1 MYKKTMSYTDFD
13 GNTRKEDFFFNFTTA
28 ELAEMELTAKG
39 GLKGEIEAIT
49 NEQDGEKIVDWFKKI
64 ILKSV
69 GKKSPD
75 GRKFIKSKEISD
87 DFAQTQAYSDLFM
100 ELAFDAKKGA
110 DFINKVIPQTPDNNK
125 PVLVADSIVSPTT
138 IETTAEVTSEST
150 ES

>member
-1 MYKKTMSYTDFD
+1 MYKKTMTYTDFD

-49 NEQDGEKIVDWFKKI
+49 NEQNGEKIVDWFKKI

-110 DFINKVIPQTPDNNK
+110 DFINKVIPQTPNNNK

-138 IETTAEVTSEST
+138 IETTAEATSES
-150 ES
+150 

>member
-49 NEQDGEKIVDWFKKI
+49 NEQNGEKIVDWFKKI

-110 DFINKVIPQTPDNNK
+110 DFINKVFPQTPNNNK

-138 IETTAEVTSEST
+138 IETTAEATSES
-150 ES
+150 

>member
-49 NEQDGEKIVDWFKKI
+49 NEQNGEKIVEWFKKI

-138 IETTAEVTSEST
+138 IETTAEATSES
-150 ES
+150 

>member
-1 MYKKTMSYTDFD
+1 MSYTDFD

-110 DFINKVIPQTPDNNK
+110 DFINKVIPQTSDNNK

-138 IETTAEVTSEST
+138 IETTAETTSES
-150 ES
+150 

>member
-49 NEQDGEKIVDWFKKI
+49 NEQNGEKIVDWFKKI

-110 DFINKVIPQTPDNNK
+110 DFINKVIPQTSDNNK

-138 IETTAEVTSEST
+138 IETTAEATSES
-150 ES
+150 

>member
-49 NEQDGEKIVDWFKKI
+49 NEQNGEKIVDWFKKI

-110 DFINKVIPQTPDNNK
+110 DFINKVIPQTPDSNK

-138 IETTAEVTSEST
+138 IETTAEATSES
-150 ES
+150 

>member
-125 PVLVADSIVSPTT
+125 PVLVADNIVSPTT
-138 IETTAEVTSEST
+138 IETTAVVTSEST

>member
-28 ELAEMELTAKG
+28 ELAEMELTTKG

-49 NEQDGEKIVDWFKKI
+49 NEQNGEKIVDWFKKI

-125 PVLVADSIVSPTT
+125 PVLVADNVISPT
-138 IETTAEVTSEST
+138 IIDTTAVATSEST

>member
-39 GLKGEIEAIT
+39 CLKGEIEAIT
-49 NEQDGEKIVDWFKKI
+49 NEQNGEKIVDWFKKI

-125 PVLVADSIVSPTT
+125 PVLVADNIVSPTN
-138 IETTAEVTSEST
+138 IETTAVATSEST

>member
-110 DFINKVIPQTPDNNK
+110 DFINKVIPQTPDNNR

-138 IETTAEVTSEST
+138 IETTAEATSES
-150 ES
+150 

>member
-110 DFINKVIPQTPDNNK
+110 DFINKVIPQTPNNNK

-138 IETTAEVTSEST
+138 IETTAEATSES
-150 ES
+150 

>member
-49 NEQDGEKIVDWFKKI
+49 NEQNGEKIVDWFKKI

-138 IETTAEVTSEST
+138 IETTAEATSEST

>member
-110 DFINKVIPQTPDNNK
+110 DFINKVIPQTSDNNK

-138 IETTAEVTSEST
+138 IETTAETTSES
-150 ES
+150 

>member
-49 NEQDGEKIVDWFKKI
+49 NEQDGEKIVNWFKKI

-138 IETTAEVTSEST
+138 IETTAEATSES
-150 ES
+150 

>member
-49 NEQDGEKIVDWFKKI
+49 NEQNGEKIVDWFKKI

-110 DFINKVIPQTPDNNK
+110 DFINKVIPQTPNNNK

-138 IETTAEVTSEST
+138 IETTAEATSES
-150 ES
+150 

>member
-49 NEQDGEKIVDWFKKI
+49 NEQNGEKIVDWFKKI

-138 IETTAEVTSEST
+138 IETTAEATSES
-150 ES
+150 

>member
-138 IETTAEVTSEST
+138 IETTAEATSES
-150 ES
+150 

>member
-1 MYKKTMSYTDFD
+1 MSYTDFD

-138 IETTAEVTSEST
+138 IETTAEATSES
-150 ES
+150 